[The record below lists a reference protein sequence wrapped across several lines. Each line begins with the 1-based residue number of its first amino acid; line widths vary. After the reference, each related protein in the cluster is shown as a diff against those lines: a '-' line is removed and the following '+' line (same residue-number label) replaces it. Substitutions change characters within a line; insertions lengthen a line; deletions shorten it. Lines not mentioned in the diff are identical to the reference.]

1 KRLDLFELTVIRP
14 AINVIVDRDGH
25 TNIPA
30 ARTQGERTPQTF
42 QVSIEN
48 LNVVDG
54 AAILNEQ
61 RIDLEFSLTNL
72 QSMMSYH
79 SAREVLETHFSYD
92 GIFDRSPELRPS
104 IPYTLSADMDY
115 TRDTLVAH
123 QIVVDAGK
131 SQVKLQGKINN
142 IVSKGI
148 AGKLEYT
155 GNVEVAM
162 LNYFFRKEQFAGT
175 AGVAGF
181 LEFSPGYF
189 FTRGNAGSDAVDFQG
204 WHATKLAGEYSYHYP
219 DRRLSFRNFKTTLID
234 GAVTGNVVVE
244 QLPGPSRVR
253 LDIDYNG
260 VDGAALARAYPWDPK
275 YRIFSRLTGNLDGW
289 FEGKLTDYDFSGHA
303 NLSPYSPPDTTNIVA
318 LPLEGSTDHRL
329 RPDEANIS
337 NGDMRFYSTNVM
349 GSGVIHAKAS
359 NLMVTMASS
368 NLKDLSFLYA
378 DANGS
383 GTFNGSFT
391 GPISTPVLAGDFT
404 LQNYKYQQWTLQN
417 AQGGVGLDTAVEN
430 VEFHNVRVTQGQSQA
445 TVDGTIALSGKPANL
460 RVQSN
465 RITGEDLRALVNR
478 NIDAVLSGNV
488 LITSLSPARLE
499 GDVRVQN
506 STVNN
511 YKLGD
516 VSGHVRYFEPV
527 VEVDRSIEVRCTPEQ
542 RRHSHLR

>member
-1 KRLDLFELTVIRP
+1 MYINSAAFEEQARRRIISEIEKQTGASVELKTFKWNLWNQKFRLEELTLHGLEPPEENPLAHIDRIDIGLNLRTLVEKRLDLFELTVIRP

-30 ARTQGERTPQTF
+30 PRSQGERTPQTF

-234 GAVTGNVVVE
+234 GAVTGNVVLFGGSFNQLMHFGARE
-244 QLPGPSRVR
+244 QFGSRNR
-253 LDIDYNG
+253 YGSGLDLCGRGQVVLHDER
-260 VDGAALARAYPWDPK
+260 VVVVAEQRDLRRAAVQANRFGRPQSRA
-275 YRIFSRLTGNLDGW
+275 
-289 FEGKLTDYDFSGHA
+289 
-303 NLSPYSPPDTTNIVA
+303 
-318 LPLEGSTDHRL
+318 DHRKHG
-329 RPDEANIS
+329 R
-337 NGDMRFYSTNVM
+337 R
-349 GSGVIHAKAS
+349 
-359 NLMVTMASS
+359 
-368 NLKDLSFLYA
+368 
-378 DANGS
+378 
-383 GTFNGSFT
+383 
-391 GPISTPVLAGDFT
+391 
-404 LQNYKYQQWTLQN
+404 Q
-417 AQGGVGLDTAVEN
+417 
-430 VEFHNVRVTQGQSQA
+430 
-445 TVDGTIALSGKPANL
+445 
-460 RVQSN
+460 RVQIG
-465 RITGEDLRALVNR
+465 RIVGNGQDIELALG
-478 NIDAVLSGNV
+478 I
-488 LITSLSPARLE
+488 IAR
-499 GDVRVQN
+499 
-506 STVNN
+506 
-511 YKLGD
+511 
-516 VSGHVRYFEPV
+516 
-527 VEVDRSIEVRCTPEQ
+527 
-542 RRHSHLR
+542 